1 MAWKQPC
8 LYIHLL
14 LLALHVMTAWQAAV
28 QDGRISE
35 VMFEALSSRAAAFSK
50 QFDKLGTDYI
60 LHMEADTYRSF
71 SLRFE

>member
-28 QDGRISE
+28 KDGRVSE
-35 VMFEALSSRAAAFSK
+35 VIFEALSSRAAAFSK
-50 QFDKLGTDYI
+50 QFDKLGTDCI
-60 LHMEADTYRSF
+60 LHMEPGTYRSF
-71 SLRFE
+71 SLSFE